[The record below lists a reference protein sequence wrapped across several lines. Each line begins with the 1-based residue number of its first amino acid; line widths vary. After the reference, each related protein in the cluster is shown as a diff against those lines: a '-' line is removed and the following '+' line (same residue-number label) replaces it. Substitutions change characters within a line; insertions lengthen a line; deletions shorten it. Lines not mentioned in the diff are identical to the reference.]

1 MNKMARQIRPDR
13 RGADSPTAS
22 PGHAALAKL
31 TKEADAMHA
40 LLVLRAD
47 ALMGCTE
54 GSEEEEELSA
64 ITDAIE
70 AYEAKRWP
78 ERQNSGRQGLSGGAS
93 NLREPHHGL
102 AGGCRTGYWRTHAL
116 RHRDHRATAFRHGS
130 RVCNRQAPDAT
141 GQRLGPRGRWVRRH
155 SNPWDGAD
163 RRSSSGSPSPAPARL
178 HSVQVIELTH
188 KRGPVTTRSAQSG
201 SFP

>member
-1 MNKMARQIRPDR
+1 MNKTARRDLR
-13 RGADSPTAS
+13 SPEAS
-22 PGHAALAKL
+22 PGQAALAKL

-78 ERQNSGRQGLSGGAS
+78 EGKIPGGK
-93 NLREPHHGL
+93 G
-102 AGGCRTGYWRTHAL
+102 
-116 RHRDHRATAFRHGS
+116 
-130 RVCNRQAPDAT
+130 
-141 GQRLGPRGRWVRRH
+141 
-155 SNPWDGAD
+155 
-163 RRSSSGSPSPAPARL
+163 
-178 HSVQVIELTH
+178 
-188 KRGPVTTRSAQSG
+188 
-201 SFP
+201 